1 MSGNIRVCLSFNK
14 KLRCRLKKPS
24 ARRKTK
30 LIAGLFTSFTTT
42 TMAFLGTTRRGGL
55 LFCPLCVKK
64 TLFRMTKR
72 QFFCLD
78 WAKNKL
84 RRSLLLKDKQTLAA
98 SVKKYFYGQKNNRT
112 FIALY
117 EMTKVRLF
125 CFVFLVV
132 SLRTKISRQ
141 NRRKR

>member
-1 MSGNIRVCLSFNK
+1 MFVIRVCLSFNK

-24 ARRKTK
+24 ARRKTQ

-84 RRSLLLKDKQTLAA
+84 RRCLLLKDKQTLVIRMLTTLVFSNISCPIELAG
-98 SVKKYFYGQKNNRT
+98 KHFKQ
-112 FIALY
+112 
-117 EMTKVRLF
+117 LF
-125 CFVFLVV
+125 FHTVF
-132 SLRTKISRQ
+132 
-141 NRRKR
+141 

>member
-1 MSGNIRVCLSFNK
+1 MKRIIRLIIVILLCLLLHSSTGTGLLQNNLRVCLSFNK
-14 KLRCRLKKPS
+14 KLRCRLKRPS
-24 ARRKTK
+24 ARRKTQ

-42 TMAFLGTTRRGGL
+42 PMAFLGTTRRGGL

-84 RRSLLLKDKQTLAA
+84 RRSLLLKDKQTLM
-98 SVKKYFYGQKNNRT
+98 FGDR
-112 FIALY
+112 
-117 EMTKVRLF
+117 
-125 CFVFLVV
+125 
-132 SLRTKISRQ
+132 
-141 NRRKR
+141 

>member
-42 TMAFLGTTRRGGL
+42 TMAFLGTTR
-55 LFCPLCVKK
+55 K

-98 SVKKYFYGQKNNRT
+98 SVKEYFYGQKNNRT
-112 FIALY
+112 FITLY

-125 CFVFLVV
+125 YFVFLIAF
-132 SLRTKISRQ
+132 LKLKFRDKIGISVDKAVEHAFYRF
-141 NRRKR
+141 

>member
-1 MSGNIRVCLSFNK
+1 MGYFYCIKNRVCLSFNK

-24 ARRKTK
+24 ARRKTQ

-84 RRSLLLKDKQTLAA
+84 RRSLLLKDKQTL
-98 SVKKYFYGQKNNRT
+98 KTNRT
-112 FIALY
+112 FP
-117 EMTKVRLF
+117 LF
-125 CFVFLVV
+125 FPKNLLFYAIIR
-132 SLRTKISRQ
+132 SIFSSQ
-141 NRRKR
+141 N

>member
-1 MSGNIRVCLSFNK
+1 MKILIPMMKNRVCLSFNK

-24 ARRKTK
+24 ARRKTQ

-78 WAKNKL
+78 WAKNKF
-84 RRSLLLKDKQTLAA
+84 RRSLLLKDKQTLMLA
-98 SVKKYFYGQKNNRT
+98 
-112 FIALY
+112 
-117 EMTKVRLF
+117 
-125 CFVFLVV
+125 
-132 SLRTKISRQ
+132 
-141 NRRKR
+141 